1 VHERYRQ
8 TTDWQTT
15 DGRATAYS
23 EREFTFANNGS
34 LLPAGWLTVTWGLTA
49 CTPGPAPGPTLGIEY
64 GKAFTYF
71 SVHVRYVLSPVCL
84 SVCLSVARAR
94 YSGGCNFRHK
104 YFYGIW
110 YVGHPLTSTN
120 NFTEIVPGEPLRR
133 GFKQNIGS
141 QILDL
146 SKAISRKRCEIGGK
160 LMLITNRIEVA
171 Y

>member
-1 VHERYRQ
+1 MTLNGLMALFCVISANSGSFRVHC
-8 TTDWQTT
+8 
-15 DGRATAYS
+15 
-23 EREFTFANNGS
+23 
-34 LLPAGWLTVTWGLTA
+34 V
-49 CTPGPAPGPTLGIEY
+49 
-64 GKAFTYF
+64 K
-71 SVHVRYVLSPVCL
+71 VHVRYVLSPVCL